1 MVGSIDTHDGED
13 GFSAIELP
21 RVSAQLNFRGPSKPA
36 EEIRS
41 GTVVLLDDGPG
52 HLIDERRAADKAHPA
67 AWTREFRWLSGR
79 SDFTSTAIDVH
90 GLLLFQCPTHPVS
103 RREN

>member
-21 RVSAQLNFRGPSKPA
+21 RTIKGRRG
-36 EEIRS
+36 EILS
-41 GTVVLLDDGPG
+41 GTVVFLDDGPG